1 MKVGGQVWRREL
13 RIFWG
18 VSVFIHIV
26 RFLRVSFCPVLSA
39 SVFYT

>member
-1 MKVGGQVWRREL
+1 MEERVAPIL
-13 RIFWG
+13 G